1 MMQEEG
7 QSHGQGMYA
16 YYLVHL
22 WERLFLVP
30 LWIVRMTKYKSIGA
44 LTEFLTSQSVSWVY
58 CWDFSEWITY
68 LGTGLSFQNSSSCFM
83 IDLGVSHFPTWTS
96 QFPQKYFY
104 LWMDAKLLL
113 LRGGYKQEHLIWPF
127 YWCHS
132 RFFCLKNC

>member
-58 CWDFSEWITY
+58 CWDFSEWMNHIPGYRPVFSKQLFMFYDWPWSFTFSY
-68 LGTGLSFQNSSSCFM
+68 LDLTVSTKVLLSVDGCQ
-83 IDLGVSHFPTWTS
+83 IIIVERGIQTRTS
-96 QFPQKYFY
+96 Y
-104 LWMDAKLLL
+104 LAILLMSL
-113 LRGGYKQEHLIWPF
+113 QVFL
-127 YWCHS
+127 S
-132 RFFCLKNC
+132 